1 MESGVLPSDAS
12 KVHTETKNNDD
23 NSNISIMTIS
33 AAISRASSMTQAL
46 LSLYGKLYQLWQLI
60 QTRFSSEP
68 HDNAAGSVSAAA
80 HFTAGKTVGH
90 RA

>member
-1 MESGVLPSDAS
+1 MLPSDAS

-23 NSNISIMTIS
+23 NSNISMTIS

-80 HFTAGKTVGH
+80 HFTAGKIEGH
-90 RA
+90 RV